1 VQPFKDEFE
10 RRGIR
15 ILVISFAAPALL
27 AEYQKLHQWPFT
39 ILADPEREAYRY
51 FGLARLPWYRV
62 FSPAT
67 IQLYASLLLKGKKLE
82 NYGRDDYRQSGGDFL
97 LDSTGRLVFAHRS
110 RDPADRPPVQTL
122 LAAADRM
129 RRENLAGKMS
139 SKKRGE
145 TLTDGEE
152 S

>member
-1 VQPFKDEFE
+1 MPCQAHLGEVRAFTDEFE

-15 ILVISFAAPALL
+15 ILVISFAAREQL

-39 ILADPEREAYRY
+39 VLADPERKAYRY

-67 IQLYASLLLKGKKLE
+67 IRLYARLLLQGRKLE

-97 LDSTGRLVFAHRS
+97 VDSAGRTVFAHRS
-110 RDPADRPPVQTL
+110 RDPADRPPVNAL
-122 LAAADRM
+122 LTAIDQM
-129 RRENLAGKMS
+129 RRENHPQTSNEIKL
-139 SKKRGE
+139 
-145 TLTDGEE
+145 
-152 S
+152 